1 MCSACQSDDL
11 TPERAAGFDF
21 SSPKSGPVFALAT
34 PKRRKSYR
42 TQRARPILQEP
53 AFLAGVLRVLHFG
66 AMRDGLRRLA
76 AAWRFAVCLR
86 RVRRMGRA
94 AAAQRASFA
103 RPNFAPHRREILY
116 GSCAASLGAS
126 PVSSLRSELGASA
139 ASSPAASL
147 TSALATDAP
156 FAPRCESCGG
166 RVAANVASRLAAHFA
181 RALTLFA
188 PRSVPALTLFAPRG
202 DEARLQRS
210 IFQRMNFRERV
221 RAFFDRDPRHRKLS
235 PATSHSRDDETVASA
250 STPAVR
256 ATLWSA
262 QHLRKHASED
272 SRSRVGWQTLP
283 GGAERFPD
291 EVLVTPDAIVEIYRG
306 APTLGATRSGPG

>member
-42 TQRARPILQEP
+42 TQRALPILQET
-53 AFLAGVLRVLHFG
+53 AFLAGILRVLHFG
-66 AMRDGLRRLA
+66 AIGDGLRRLA

-103 RPNFAPHRREILY
+103 RSNFAMRGREILC

-126 PVSSLRSELGASA
+126 A
-139 ASSPAASL
+139 ASSLAASR

-166 RVAANVASRLAAHFA
+166 RVTATVTSRLAARFA

-188 PRSVPALTLFAPRG
+188 PRSAPALTLFAARG
-202 DEARLQRS
+202 DETRLQRS
-210 IFQRMNFRERV
+210 IFQRMNFRGRV

>member
-21 SSPKSGPVFALAT
+21 SSPKSTPSFALAT

-42 TQRARPILQEP
+42 TQGARPILQET

-66 AMRDGLRRLA
+66 AIGDGLRRLA

-103 RPNFAPHRREILY
+103 RPNCALRRREILC
-116 GSCAASLGAS
+116 GGCAASLGAS

-166 RVAANVASRLAAHFA
+166 RVAATVASRLAARFA

-188 PRSVPALTLFAPRG
+188 SRR
-202 DEARLQRS
+202 DETRLQHVN
-210 IFQRMNFRERV
+210 FQRMNFRGRV
-221 RAFFDRDPRHRKLS
+221 RALFDRDPRHRKLS

-291 EVLVTPDAIVEIYRG
+291 EVMVTPDAIVEIYRG